1 MADQPTSPDTEAQSD
16 AGETAVAEIEDQAEA
31 STAIATADTSD
42 ADARDPDAP
51 VAISLEPEPL
61 EMDELTSEE
70 REERAREIG
79 IRADLYDDDYSPD
92 EYEAMLEMYEE
103 TLTNVEEGEIVSA
116 RVLRVTENAVI
127 LDVGFK
133 SEGSVP
139 RDEFKDPDSL
149 QPGEEVDVFLES
161 LEDDEGVVVL
171 SKKKADFLR
180 VWEKIK
186 AAHEKDEPVPGK
198 LVRKIKGGVTVDLM
212 GVDAFLPGSQI
223 ALRRV
228 PNIEDLIG
236 NTYRF
241 KIIKLNKRRRNIVV
255 SRRVILEA
263 EREVKRDQLVKELL
277 VGQVREG
284 IVKNVTDFGAFID
297 LGGLDGL
304 LHITDMSWGRVGHPS
319 ELLSIGDKLDVK
331 VLDVDWNR
339 ERISLGLKQL
349 LPYPW
354 KGIAAKYPVGS
365 RVRGRVVSITNYG
378 AFVELERGVEGLVH
392 VSEMSWTR
400 NVRHPSQLVGIG
412 DEIEA
417 VVLKVDP
424 GDEKISLGMKQ
435 IEEDPWLT
443 LPVKYP
449 TGTRVEGTVRNLTS
463 FGAFVEIE
471 PGIDGL
477 IHVSD
482 MSWTKR
488 IEHPSEVLRKGDE
501 VEVVVLNIDPENKR
515 ISLGLKQL
523 EDDPWTEISDRFA
536 PGVESDGKV
545 VRFVDNGVVVDLGD
559 DIEGFVP
566 VSQIGVEGLE
576 DAADHLSEGQALSL
590 RVIESDPVNRRIVLA
605 CTEIPER
612 TSSGRRAQADEADD
626 AATGEE
632 GPDAEAGDAPE
643 DAADASED
651 EEVADEAGAEPE
663 DEADEG
669 PDAEAGDAPEAA
681 ADASEDEEAV
691 DETGAEPEAEAEE
704 EPQAEAEEEPQAEA
718 EEEPQ
723 AEAEEEPE
731 AEAPEGPEAEA
742 DTDDAEEADAEDE
755 DAKADA

>member
-1 MADQPTSPDTEAQSD
+1 
-16 AGETAVAEIEDQAEA
+16 
-31 STAIATADTSD
+31 
-42 ADARDPDAP
+42 
-51 VAISLEPEPL
+51 
-61 EMDELTSEE
+61 
-70 REERAREIG
+70 
-79 IRADLYDDDYSPD
+79 
-92 EYEAMLEMYEE
+92 
-103 TLTNVEEGEIVSA
+103 
-116 RVLRVTENAVI
+116 
-127 LDVGFK
+127 
-133 SEGSVP
+133 
-139 RDEFKDPDSL
+139 
-149 QPGEEVDVFLES
+149 
-161 LEDDEGVVVL
+161 
-171 SKKKADFLR
+171 
-180 VWEKIK
+180 
-186 AAHEKDEPVPGK
+186 
-198 LVRKIKGGVTVDLM
+198 
-212 GVDAFLPGSQI
+212 
-223 ALRRV
+223 
-228 PNIEDLIG
+228 
-236 NTYRF
+236 
-241 KIIKLNKRRRNIVV
+241 
-255 SRRVILEA
+255 
-263 EREVKRDQLVKELL
+263 
-277 VGQVREG
+277 
-284 IVKNVTDFGAFID
+284 
-297 LGGLDGL
+297 
-304 LHITDMSWGRVGHPS
+304 
-319 ELLSIGDKLDVK
+319 
-331 VLDVDWNR
+331 
-339 ERISLGLKQL
+339 
-349 LPYPW
+349 
-354 KGIAAKYPVGS
+354 
-365 RVRGRVVSITNYG
+365 
-378 AFVELERGVEGLVH
+378 
-392 VSEMSWTR
+392 
-400 NVRHPSQLVGIG
+400 
-412 DEIEA
+412 
-417 VVLKVDP
+417 
-424 GDEKISLGMKQ
+424 
-435 IEEDPWLT
+435 
-443 LPVKYP
+443 
-449 TGTRVEGTVRNLTS
+449 
-463 FGAFVEIE
+463 
-471 PGIDGL
+471 
-477 IHVSD
+477 
-482 MSWTKR
+482 
-488 IEHPSEVLRKGDE
+488 VLRKGDE

-691 DETGAEPEAEAEE
+691 DEAGAEPEAEAEEEPQAEAEEEPQAEADE